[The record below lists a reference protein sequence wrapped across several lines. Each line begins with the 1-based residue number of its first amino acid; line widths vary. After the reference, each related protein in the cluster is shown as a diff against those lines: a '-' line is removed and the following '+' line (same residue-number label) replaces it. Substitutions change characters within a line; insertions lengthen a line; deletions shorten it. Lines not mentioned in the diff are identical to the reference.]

1 MNNCLSKTLSV
12 VIVFVSFIFSHA
24 IAAVDGDWS
33 SWRGPHGNGIAE
45 AGQTLP
51 VEWSETK
58 HVKWKASVPGRGHS
72 TPIVVG
78 DNIILTTAREE
89 EGLQS
94 VLCYSF
100 TSGDL
105 LWEKIILEGKL
116 PGKIHKKNTHASPSV
131 ACDGERIYVVFFV
144 AGDRLHLFS
153 LDLKGNELWRKDV
166 GRFYPERSFGYGTSP
181 LLAGGN
187 VVVTAESQG
196 EGYIAAFDCDT
207 GEEVWRTVRTAE
219 RSSHGTPVLA
229 NINGIN
235 QIVLNGAD
243 RVASYN
249 PENGHELWSVAG
261 GDPLIAN
268 TVLWKDGVV
277 FASGGYP
284 GIETWAI
291 DVEKRSIIWSS
302 PAKCYEQSMV
312 LVDDHLY
319 GIAEGG
325 LVHCWDVADGNLRWR
340 ERLPK
345 GPESSSPIL
354 AGGHIYHANEEGKIF
369 VIKPNAAKLEL
380 IAENQ
385 LGDEI
390 FATPVICR
398 NRILVRTASYEGQA
412 RSETLYS
419 IGF

>member
-1 MNNCLSKTLSV
+1 MLLGVTAL
-12 VIVFVSFIFSHA
+12 VFFTCNPG
-24 IAAVDGDWS
+24 IAASDSDWL
-33 SWRGPHGNGIAE
+33 SWRGPHGIGTAE

-51 VEWSETK
+51 VEFSETK
-58 HVKWKASVPGRGHS
+58 NVQWKAPVPGRGHS

-78 DNIILTTAREE
+78 DRIFLTTAREQ
-89 EGLQS
+89 EGTQS

-100 TSGDL
+100 KNGEL
-105 LWEKIILEGKL
+105 LWENVLLEGKL
-116 PGKIHKKNTHASPSV
+116 PSRIHKQNTHASASV
-131 ACDGERIYVVFFV
+131 ASDGQRIYVVFFV
-144 AGDRLHLFS
+144 AGDRLNLFS
-153 LDLKGNELWRKDV
+153 LDLNGNELWRKDV

-181 LLAGGN
+181 LLAAGN
-187 VVVTAESQG
+187 VVVAAESQG
-196 EGYIAAFDCDT
+196 KGYIAAFDCDT
-207 GEEVWRTVRTAE
+207 GEEVWRTGRMAE

-229 NINGIN
+229 DINGTE

-243 RVASYN
+243 RVASYD
-249 PENGHELWSVAG
+249 PESGRELWSVTG

-284 GIETWAI
+284 GQKTWAI
-291 DVEKRSIIWSS
+291 DVESQKILWSN
-302 PAKCYEQSMV
+302 PVKCYEQSMV
-312 LVDDHLY
+312 LVGDQLY

-325 LVHCWDVADGNLRWR
+325 VVHCWDTADGNLRWR
-340 ERLPK
+340 ERLTK
-345 GPESSSPIL
+345 GKESSSPIL

-369 VIKPNAAKLEL
+369 VIKPNPEQLEL
-380 IAENQ
+380 IAETQ

-390 FATPVICR
+390 FATPVACR
-398 NRILVRTASYEGQA
+398 DRILVRAASYESQI

>member
-1 MNNCLSKTLSV
+1 M
-12 VIVFVSFIFSHA
+12 
-24 IAAVDGDWS
+24 
-33 SWRGPHGNGIAE
+33 
-45 AGQTLP
+45 
-51 VEWSETK
+51 
-58 HVKWKASVPGRGHS
+58 
-72 TPIVVG
+72 
-78 DNIILTTAREE
+78 
-89 EGLQS
+89 
-94 VLCYSF
+94 
-100 TSGDL
+100 
-105 LWEKIILEGKL
+105 
-116 PGKIHKKNTHASPSV
+116 
-131 ACDGERIYVVFFV
+131 
-144 AGDRLHLFS
+144 
-153 LDLKGNELWRKDV
+153 
-166 GRFYPERSFGYGTSP
+166 
-181 LLAGGN
+181 
-187 VVVTAESQG
+187 VTAESQG

-207 GEEVWRTVRTAE
+207 GEEVWRTVRTVE

-380 IAENQ
+380 IAKNQ